1 MRKIQQGNRPSTRM
15 PLSDRVLAAL
25 LFPLFFNLALIIYAV
40 VVSRRARMLA
50 SLMYVYTVTGRGSIL
65 FVVLPA
71 VVGFMAGSAGTA
83 KLLGHAFWTHAEPER
98 NISHTLAVWVFLG
111 GCLYLAL
118 GGI

>member
-1 MRKIQQGNRPSTRM
+1 MRSIHQGNRPSVRM
-15 PLSDRVLAAL
+15 SLSDRVLAAL

-50 SLMYVYTVTGRGSIL
+50 SLIYVYTMTGRGSIL

-71 VVGFMAGSAGTA
+71 VVGFIAGSAGTA
-83 KLLGHAFWTHAEPER
+83 KLLGHAFWTHTAAER
-98 NISHTLAVWVFLG
+98 NIACTLAVWAFFG

-118 GGI
+118 GGV